1 MQKYNISEIKLN
13 LFAIFLICVLGIAAY
28 SNTFNSPFHFDDR
41 LNIVSNSSFRSLDN
55 LGAIW
60 NFRPTRFITFLTFA
74 LNYKIGGLNVFG
86 YHVVNLIIHL
96 ISALFVFW
104 FVKLIFQTP
113 EINKTKIY
121 SHSYPIAVFASLIFL
136 LHPLQTESVTYISQR
151 STSLAALFCLLTL
164 CLYIKFRLLINA
176 EDKNWLVYLIF
187 SFISCIFAM
196 FSKENAVTLPIMII
210 FSEFFFFKLKKIK
223 IGFLYLI
230 TLPIIPVILICYN
243 IANYTTL
250 SKINGVQVSTGDYFY
265 TQLRVLITYIRLFF
279 LPINQNFDYDYPISN
294 SLFDFRVIIS
304 LLFIF
309 ALVFIAFRIVRKY
322 KLSSFG
328 IFWFFITLMPESSL
342 IRIDDLIYEHRL
354 YLPMVGFGIFLASI
368 LFYMLPKIK
377 LKTTMFILSAIT
389 LIMLGLTYNRNIIW
403 KDEISLWSNAIKNS
417 PRKARAYNE
426 RGVVYINKKNYVK
439 AVSDLNIA
447 IQLDPNYVYAYINCG
462 NAYSLQ
468 GKISEAIKYF
478 TKATTINPN
487 YAGSYYNL
495 ANAYGVKGDID
506 KAIENYTLAIKI
518 SQNFAEAYNNR
529 AHYYLLKNEK
539 KLAQEDIKKAKKY
552 GHKIN
557 PTLLNQFDKE

>member
-13 LFAIFLICVLGIAAY
+13 LFAIFLICILGITAY

-41 LNIVSNSSFRSLDN
+41 LNIISNKSIRNLSN
-55 LGAIW
+55 LGDIW
-60 NFRPTRFITFLTFA
+60 NYKPTRFITFLTFA

-96 ISALFVFW
+96 ISALLVFW
-104 FVKLIFQTP
+104 LVRLIFETSA
-113 EINKTKIY
+113 INKTKIY
-121 SHSYPIAVFASLIFL
+121 PYTYIIAVFASLIFL

-151 STSLAALFCLLTL
+151 STSLAALFCLSTL
-164 CLYIKFRLLINA
+164 CLYIKSRLLIDA
-176 EDKNWLVYLIF
+176 EDKNWSIYLIF
-187 SFISCIFAM
+187 SVITCIFAM
-196 FSKENAVTLPIMII
+196 FSKENAVILPIMII
-210 FSEFFFFKLKKIK
+210 FSEFFFFKFKKIK
-223 IGFLYLI
+223 ISFLYLI
-230 TLPIIPVILICYN
+230 TLPIIPITLIYYN
-243 IANYTTL
+243 IADYTTL
-250 SKINGVQVSTGDYFY
+250 GKINGAQVSTGDYFY
-265 TQLRVLITYIRLFF
+265 TQLRVLITYVRLFF
-279 LPINQNFDYDYPISN
+279 LPMNQNFDYDYLISN

-304 LLFIF
+304 LLFIIV
-309 ALVFIAFRIVRKY
+309 LIFIAFRIFQKY
-322 KLSSFG
+322 KLLSFG
-328 IFWFFITLMPESSL
+328 IFWFFISLIPESSI

-354 YLPMVGFGIFLASI
+354 YLPIVGFAIFLSSI
-368 LFYMLPKIK
+368 LLYMLPKIK
-377 LKTTMFILSAIT
+377 LKTAIFILSAIT
-389 LIMLGLTYNRNIIW
+389 LIMLGLTYNRNIVW
-403 KDEISLWSNAIKNS
+403 KDEIRLWSDAIKNS
-417 PRKARAYNE
+417 PHKARAYNE

-518 SQNFAEAYNNR
+518 SPNFAEAYNNR

-539 KLAQEDIKKAKKY
+539 KLALEDIKKAKKY
-552 GHKIN
+552 GFKVN
-557 PTLLNQFDKE
+557 PVLFNQLDKE